1 MKSFCVLGE
10 MELFDAPVSL
20 CYIVEAS
27 FSKGDLLSAQPPPP
41 SPSLRLSFCPKPGKD
56 WISEMSRHLGSDRDV
71 NWGFCF
77 PITWAEGGSHC
88 RGRESVECSI
98 ETLRPYIIS
107 QIWLFLTTVSFSFLL
122 RNILFSLLGTLSE
135 KRYSS
140 DRCFT
145 NI

>member
-41 SPSLRLSFCPKPGKD
+41 SLTSVYHSARSLERTGL
-56 WISEMSRHLGSDRDV
+56 MSRHLGSDRDV

-88 RGRESVECSI
+88 RGRESVECST

-107 QIWLFLTTVSFSFLL
+107 QIWLFLTTVSFSFLP